1 MTELLKAVDDDVF
14 VRLLTKNK
22 FQLVK
27 AQSLGVPSLDTD
39 LSGLQS
45 QKAGMQADRQQ
56 QDQLRQQLDAEFKR
70 LTTLIEPMIVVFM
83 GAFVGFVVLS
93 ILLPVFEANSI
104 VK

>member
-1 MTELLKAVDDDVF
+1 MDLPRVLLRVAD
-14 VRLLTKNK
+14 T
-22 FQLVK
+22 
-27 AQSLGVPSLDTD
+27 LDGE
-39 LSGLQS
+39 SEI
-45 QKAGMQADRQQ
+45 AM
-56 QDQLRQQLDAEFKR
+56 KR